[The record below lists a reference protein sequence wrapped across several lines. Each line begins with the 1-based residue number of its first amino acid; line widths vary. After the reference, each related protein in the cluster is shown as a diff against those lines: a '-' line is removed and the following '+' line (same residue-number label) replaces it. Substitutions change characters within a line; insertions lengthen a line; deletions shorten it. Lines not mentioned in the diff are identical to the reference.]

1 MSDTSLDRILTQCQA
16 FIQDPDANYID
27 EIFAQKLQTLGS
39 LKDEDQT
46 RLCTWH
52 HKLILEQVILPTRI

>member
-46 RLCTWH
+46 ILCTWH
-52 HKLILEQVILPTRI
+52 HKLTWNR

>member
-27 EIFAQKLQTLGS
+27 EIFAQKLQTLG
-39 LKDEDQT
+39 
-46 RLCTWH
+46 
-52 HKLILEQVILPTRI
+52 V